1 MQSTFKFLPLQ
12 FSWVA
17 IHPKPV
23 GVVQFIGGA
32 FFGSFPTIFYRF
44 LLQKIYDQGYTI
56 IALPYRFTFRHWSVA
71 IGLVREQRALR
82 QAILDEAKRRDYDYK
97 IYEEDPKSAA
107 KNYFWLGHSL
117 GNKYIALLELLTDL
131 ETKSEKEILGGC
143 VGRDQY
149 QELEDRLNGVDF
161 KDISLLNQP
170 SILMAPAITG
180 IESAIPVKAVADF
193 VKRLGLDVKPS
204 VEETYCLIKES
215 QLFGLMG
222 LISFTKDK
230 IAKDTVDWLKANLP
244 NKPTKMRELEGEHLT
259 PMGYRQ
265 GDSSL
270 VETVLEFLKAL

>member
-12 FSWVA
+12 FGWVA

-32 FFGSFPTIFYRF
+32 FFGSFPTLFYRY

-82 QAILDEAKRRDYDYK
+82 QAILDEAKRRNYEYK
-97 IYEEDPKSAA
+97 IYQEDPTSAS

-131 ETKSEKEILGGC
+131 ETKSEKEILGDC
-143 VGRDQY
+143 VGSDQY
-149 QELEDRLNGVDF
+149 QEIEDRLKGVDF

-180 IESAIPVKAVADF
+180 IESAIPVKAVANF

-204 VEETYCLIKES
+204 VEETHCLIKGS

-230 IAKDTVDWLKANLP
+230 IAKDTVDWLKQNLP
-244 NKPTKMRELEGEHLT
+244 HKPAQTAELPGEHLT
-259 PMGYRQ
+259 PMGYRR
-265 GDSSL
+265 GDAAL
-270 VETVLEFLKAL
+270 VETVLQFLKAL